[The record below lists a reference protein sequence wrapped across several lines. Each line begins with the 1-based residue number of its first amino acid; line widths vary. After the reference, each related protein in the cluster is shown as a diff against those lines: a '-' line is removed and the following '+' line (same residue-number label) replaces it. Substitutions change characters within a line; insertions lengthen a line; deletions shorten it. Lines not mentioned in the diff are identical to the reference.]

1 MDRDSGRRARGT
13 PLTQLELPLPAP
25 RVLRTAQG
33 ESVRAIQLGKRTVTY
48 RFRRAARRTIGITV
62 GREGL
67 LAAAP
72 RWVTIEDVEAFI
84 REKEQWVLTKLLEAA
99 SLARTRMDWNHG
111 ASLPLFGRDVTIHAS
126 DAVDGVRLDDGC
138 LLVPASEFGADAMR
152 AAVVGWMK
160 RLALVLFNERA
171 EALAPRVSVNRP
183 DVRVSNASTQ
193 WGHCTVGRNGQA
205 RICLHWRL
213 LHFPERLIDY
223 VVVHE
228 LAHIREMNHSPRFW
242 RIVANVFTDYQAVR
256 KEIHALS
263 RRLPEL

>member
-1 MDRDSGRRARGT
+1 M
-13 PLTQLELPLPAP
+13 P
-25 RVLRTAQG
+25 RVVRSVQG

-48 RFRRAARRTIGITV
+48 RFRRASRRTIGITV

-84 REKEQWVLTKLLEAA
+84 REKERWVLAKLIEAA
-99 SLARTRMDWNHG
+99 SLVRTRMDWNHG
-111 ASLPLFGRDVTIHAS
+111 ATLPLFGRDVAIHS
-126 DAVDGVRLDDGC
+126 SSTVDTVRLDDGC
-138 LLVPASEFGADAMR
+138 LLVPQFDLGADGMR

-171 EALAPRVSVNRP
+171 EALAPHVAVARP
-183 DVRVSNASTQ
+183 EVRVSNASTQ
-193 WGHCTVGRNGQA
+193 WGHCTVDRDGSA
-205 RICLHWRL
+205 RIYLHWRL

-242 RIVANVFTDYQAVR
+242 RIVGNVFADYQSIR

>member
-1 MDRDSGRRARGT
+1 MGRDPSRRARGT
-13 PLTQLELPLPAP
+13 PLTQLELPLPVP
-25 RVLRTAQG
+25 RVIRTAQG

-62 GREGL
+62 GRDGL

-84 REKEQWVLTKLLEAA
+84 REKEQWVLAKLLEAA
-99 SLARTRMDWNHG
+99 SLVRTRMDWSHG
-111 ASLPLFGRDVTIHAS
+111 ATLPLFGRDVAIHCSAAIDS
-126 DAVDGVRLDDGC
+126 VRLDDGC
-138 LLVPASEFGADAMR
+138 LLVPHSEFGADAMR

-160 RLALVLFNERA
+160 RLALVLFDERA
-171 EALAPRVSVNRP
+171 TGLAPRVGVAQP
-183 DVRVSNASTQ
+183 EVRVSNAATQ
-193 WGHCTVGRNGQA
+193 WGHCTVDRSGRA
-205 RICLHWRL
+205 RVYLHWRL

-228 LAHIREMNHSPRFW
+228 LAHIREMNHSARFW
-242 RIVANVFTDYQAVR
+242 RIVGGVFPEYQSMR